1 MKYGDQTILK
11 IEETDKKGRGCAM
24 IGGRLACA
32 PFAAPGEEVEVRC
45 VGRARGELKMEV
57 LRVVSPSPHRR
68 TPPCPHALKCGG
80 CASQHLDYVY
90 QLELKRGLINR
101 AFAAAGLPEI
111 GAVEACPQ
119 EFRFR
124 NRMDFCV
131 GWRGEIGLKE
141 AGRWNAYVDLA
152 DCRLISED
160 GVRALLAAKDWASAN
175 AVAPWDA
182 KKHTGYL
189 RYVVIRE
196 GVNTGKRMVTV
207 VTSPGDLPDADGLLA
222 RLAPL
227 ATTVYHGVNSGISDL
242 STCESLTLLHGE
254 EFLEECI
261 AGRRFLIHPNAF
273 FQTNTIMAE
282 RLVEEVRA
290 CLGEMRPAS
299 LLDLYCGTG
308 LVGICLADAAE
319 RVVGVEIE
327 PSAVEA
333 ARRNAELNGLENI
346 RFESAKAEDLI
357 WKDERPE
364 AVVVDPPRVG
374 LHPKVIA
381 TLLANRPPALI
392 YVSCNY
398 ESFARD
404 WQSLKEAYRLE
415 RCAAFDLFPHTPHV
429 ECVML
434 LKAKG

>member
-1 MKYGDQTILK
+1 
-11 IEETDKKGRGCAM
+11 
-24 IGGRLACA
+24 
-32 PFAAPGEEVEVRC
+32 
-45 VGRARGELKMEV
+45 
-57 LRVVSPSPHRR
+57 
-68 TPPCPHALKCGG
+68 
-80 CASQHLDYVY
+80 
-90 QLELKRGLINR
+90 
-101 AFAAAGLPEI
+101 
-111 GAVEACPQ
+111 
-119 EFRFR
+119 
-124 NRMDFCV
+124 MDFCV

-141 AGRWNAYVDLA
+141 AGRWNAYVDLT

-160 GVRALLAAKDWASAN
+160 GVRALLAAKDWAKAN
-175 AVAPWDA
+175 AIAPWDA

-207 VTSPGDLPDADGLLA
+207 VTSPGDLPDAAGLLA
-222 RLAPL
+222 RLTPL
-227 ATTVYHGVNSGISDL
+227 VTTVYHGVNSGIADL
-242 STCESLTLLHGE
+242 STSESLTLLRGE
-254 EFLEECI
+254 ELLEERV

-282 RLVEEVRA
+282 RLVAEVRA
-290 CLGEMRPAS
+290 CLGDTRPAA

-308 LVGICLADAAE
+308 LFGICLADLAE
-319 RVVGVEIE
+319 RVFGVEIE

-333 ARRNAELNGLENI
+333 ARRNAALNGLENT
-346 RFESAKAEDLI
+346 RFETAKAEDLI

-364 AVVVDPPRVG
+364 AVVIDPPRVG
-374 LHPKVIA
+374 LHPKVIE
-381 TLLANRPPALI
+381 TLLTNRPPTII

-415 RCAAFDLFPHTPHV
+415 RAAAFDLFPHTPHV